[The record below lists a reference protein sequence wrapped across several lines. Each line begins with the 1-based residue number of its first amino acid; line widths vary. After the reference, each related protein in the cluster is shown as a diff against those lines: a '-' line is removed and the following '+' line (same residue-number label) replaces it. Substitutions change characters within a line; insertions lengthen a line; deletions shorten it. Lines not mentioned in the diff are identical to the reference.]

1 MKPHGIVVL
10 LLSIPFLAGPATTWA
25 QSKPEI
31 STNPPPA
38 AMSLPVLREVGKAKA
53 SYNER
58 VDKVI
63 VQTSPV
69 QVSGDWRNGIRLR
82 AGYESSGKQIAKP
95 TSITLTF
102 FSSATDRTYAD
113 NRAIQIA
120 IDGQSVLSDT
130 GKYDHGNTNGEV
142 FLISVTQIISYDMFV
157 KILAGRKV
165 QMKIGPTEFELKTSD
180 METLRDLKTLIEQA
194 Q

>member
-1 MKPHGIVVL
+1 MKPLGVAVL
-10 LLSIPFLAGPATTWA
+10 LLSTLLLADPYAASA
-25 QSKPEI
+25 QSKPQI

-58 VDKVI
+58 VDQTI

-69 QVSGDWRNGIRLR
+69 QVSGDWRNGIRLC
-82 AGYESSGKQIAKP
+82 AGYKSSGKQIAKP

-113 NRAIQIA
+113 NRSIQVA
-120 IDGQSVLSDT
+120 IDGQTVLSDT
-130 GKYDHGNTNGEV
+130 GKYDHGNTNGEI
-142 FLISVTQIISYDMFV
+142 FLISVTQIISYETFT
-157 KILAGRKV
+157 KILTAKKV
-165 QMKIGPTEFELKTSD
+165 QLKVGSTEFELKASD
-180 METLRDLKTLIEQA
+180 LEALGDLKKLVEQA